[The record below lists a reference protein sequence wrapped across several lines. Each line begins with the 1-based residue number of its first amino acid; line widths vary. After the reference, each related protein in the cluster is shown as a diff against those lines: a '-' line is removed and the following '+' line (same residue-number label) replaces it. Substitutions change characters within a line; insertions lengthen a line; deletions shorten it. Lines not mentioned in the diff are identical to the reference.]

1 MCHGSKADTK
11 RKDSKT
17 KINSNFYSFS
27 WCFFVCVCEFDH
39 LVASLV
45 GWLCKTSSIV
55 SISENWLILVQ
66 FVCHAFEIFGRL
78 PFAVHLFG
86 LFVEWFYKKKVARLY
101 RFVRQPIDFMKKKIG
116 FLLVERKLNSDVRN
130 ICLYTEYHD
139 RRSDIKGWVDERRW
153 HWTKWSDYLATAIVS
168 NIKEIT
174 VRFTGWHRHLFWS

>member
-101 RFVRQPIDFMKKKIG
+101 RFVRQPIDFMKKKNWFSPCRTKIE
-116 FLLVERKLNSDVRN
+116 FW
-130 ICLYTEYHD
+130 CLKHL
-139 RRSDIKGWVDERRW
+139 SLHG
-153 HWTKWSDYLATAIVS
+153 VS
-168 NIKEIT
+168 
-174 VRFTGWHRHLFWS
+174 R